1 MHSSQMEP
9 GTGLKLSAPHRSLTN
24 GIPLTR
30 ENRLLAALPGD
41 EYQGLLS
48 ELERVYLN
56 LDEAIYE
63 YGEQIRYVYFPQEAV
78 VSMLAILEDGTT
90 LEVGMVGNDCMVGIS
105 VILGANRAR
114 NLTVVE
120 IPGEAVRMRVS
131 SLKKWLDRSEVFN
144 QLLMRSY
151 RSLITQFCQRA
162 ACNCRHM
169 VLHRLCTWLLMAEDC
184 LGRADLPVTQDLIS
198 RRLGSRRASVTGAYN
213 HLQQIGLVRYSR
225 GHVTLLDRPQLE
237 TLACE
242 CYQII
247 KDESQ
252 QIGVLQS
259 SGF

>member
-1 MHSSQMEP
+1 VNSSEWSIDR
-9 GTGLKLSAPHRSLTN
+9 GLRLSAAHRSLTN
-24 GIPLTR
+24 VIPSTR

-41 EYQGLLS
+41 EHERLLN
-48 ELERVYLN
+48 ELERVHLN
-56 LDEAIYE
+56 LDDAIYE
-63 YGEQIRYVYFPQEAV
+63 YGEQIRYVYFPQGAV

-90 LEVGMVGNDCMVGIS
+90 LEVGMVGNDGMVGIS

-120 IPGEAVRMRVS
+120 IPGEAVRMKVS
-131 SLKKWLDRSEVFN
+131 SLKEWQERSEVLN

-213 HLQQIGLVRYSR
+213 YLQKIGLVRYSR

-237 TLACE
+237 ALACE

-247 KDESQ
+247 KDESPA
-252 QIGVLQS
+252 ISIV
-259 SGF
+259 

>member
-1 MHSSQMEP
+1 M
-9 GTGLKLSAPHRSLTN
+9 SAARRSLIHD
-24 GIPLTR
+24 IPLTR
-30 ENRLLAALPGD
+30 ENRLLAALPGN
-41 EYQGLLS
+41 EYERLMG
-48 ELERVYLN
+48 ELERVHLN

-63 YGEQIRYVYFPQEAV
+63 YGEQIRHVYFLQEAV

-90 LEVGMVGNDCMVGIS
+90 LEVGMLGNNGMVGIS
-105 VILGANRAR
+105 VILGAKRAT

-120 IPGEAVRMRVS
+120 IPGGAMRMKVS
-131 SLKKWLDRSEVFN
+131 SLKEWLARSEVLN
-144 QLLMRSY
+144 RLLMRSY

-198 RRLGSRRASVTGAYN
+198 RRLGSRRASVTEAYN
-213 HLQQIGLVRYSR
+213 YLQKTGLVRYSR

-247 KDESQ
+247 KDESY
-252 QIGVLQS
+252 QIGIV
-259 SGF
+259 

>member
-1 MHSSQMEP
+1 M
-9 GTGLKLSAPHRSLTN
+9 SAARRSFIH
-24 GIPLTR
+24 GIGLTR
-30 ENRLLAALPGD
+30 ENRLLAALPGN
-41 EYQGLLS
+41 EYERLS
-48 ELERVYLN
+48 GELESVHLN
-56 LDEAIYE
+56 LDETIYE
-63 YGEQIRYVYFPQEAV
+63 YGEQIRHVYFLQEAV

-90 LEVGMVGNDCMVGIS
+90 LEVGMVGNDGMVGIS
-105 VILGANRAR
+105 VILGANRAK

-120 IPGEAVRMRVS
+120 IPGGAMRMKVS
-131 SLKKWLDRSEVFN
+131 SLKEWLERSEVLT

-151 RSLITQFCQRA
+151 RSLITQFCQRS

-247 KDESQ
+247 KDESH
-252 QIGVLQS
+252 QIGMV
-259 SGF
+259 